1 MKTITIFLI
10 MFFCFGLAFGQDIT
24 GTWNGVLKVQGMQLR
39 IVFHIDKTDNGYKST
54 MDSPD
59 QGAKGIPVNNTM
71 LADNT
76 VSLSITM
83 AGIDYSGVLEGNNIK
98 GTFKQGGMEIPLELT
113 RGVVEKEPVKRS
125 QDPKQPYPYHSEE
138 VKFRNEGANITL
150 AGTLTLPKKDGVFPV
165 VVLISGSGP
174 QNRNEE
180 VFNHRPFLVLSD
192 HLTRNGIAVLRF
204 DDRGVGESEG
214 DFSKATSADFAMD
227 VMSAVAYL
235 ETRKEINKKK
245 IGLIGHSEGG
255 LIAPM
260 VATQSKDIGFI
271 VLLAGPGIRGD
282 KLLYE
287 QSRLIA
293 AASGIPDDLI
303 ERTSKTN
310 STIYEL
316 IVKSTDNEKLK
327 VDLKMLLESIPA
339 EDFGGT
345 KPNEEMLNAQ
355 IAQMTSPWM
364 TFFLKYDPAP
374 TLEKVKCAVLAV
386 NGEKDLQV
394 PSKMNL
400 KAIEQALKKGGN
412 KSVTTIELP
421 GLNHIFQ
428 ECSTGSPS
436 EYALIEQ
443 TFSPSALN
451 EITQWIANQTK

>member
-1 MKTITIFLI
+1 

-39 IVFHIDKTDNGYKST
+39 IVFHIDKANNGYKST

-150 AGTLTLPKKDGVFPV
+150 AGTLTLPEKEGVFPV

-245 IGLIGHSEGG
+245 IGLFHKRRG
-255 LIAPM
+255 LLHLWLLHKSRIASSFWL
-260 VATQSKDIGFI
+260 Q
-271 VLLAGPGIRGD
+271 
-282 KLLYE
+282 
-287 QSRLIA
+287 
-293 AASGIPDDLI
+293 
-303 ERTSKTN
+303 
-310 STIYEL
+310 
-316 IVKSTDNEKLK
+316 
-327 VDLKMLLESIPA
+327 
-339 EDFGGT
+339 
-345 KPNEEMLNAQ
+345 
-355 IAQMTSPWM
+355 PW
-364 TFFLKYDPAP
+364 YPRR
-374 TLEKVKCAVLAV
+374 
-386 NGEKDLQV
+386 
-394 PSKMNL
+394 
-400 KAIEQALKKGGN
+400 
-412 KSVTTIELP
+412 
-421 GLNHIFQ
+421 
-428 ECSTGSPS
+428 
-436 EYALIEQ
+436 
-443 TFSPSALN
+443 
-451 EITQWIANQTK
+451 

>member
-125 QDPKQPYPYHSEE
+125 QDPTQPDPYHSEE
-138 VKFRNEGANITL
+138 VNFRNEGAYITL

-310 STIYEL
+310 STI
-316 IVKSTDNEKLK
+316 
-327 VDLKMLLESIPA
+327 
-339 EDFGGT
+339 
-345 KPNEEMLNAQ
+345 
-355 IAQMTSPWM
+355 
-364 TFFLKYDPAP
+364 
-374 TLEKVKCAVLAV
+374 
-386 NGEKDLQV
+386 
-394 PSKMNL
+394 
-400 KAIEQALKKGGN
+400 
-412 KSVTTIELP
+412 
-421 GLNHIFQ
+421 
-428 ECSTGSPS
+428 
-436 EYALIEQ
+436 
-443 TFSPSALN
+443 
-451 EITQWIANQTK
+451 

>member
-1 MKTITIFLI
+1 

-39 IVFHIDKTDNGYKST
+39 IVFHIDKANNGYKST

-150 AGTLTLPKKDGVFPV
+150 AGTLTLPEKEGVFPV

-293 AASGIPDDLI
+293 TASGIPDDLI